1 MIKDKLLVEDEADR
15 YGRNKITATYK
26 SVETCIVKS
35 NENFKRNFI
44 HRAIKFFS
52 SIEYHFKTVKILFCF
67 YF

>member
-44 HRAIKFFS
+44 HRAIFFFFDRIS
-52 SIEYHFKTVKILFCF
+52 F
-67 YF
+67 